1 MPEERIYVIPLRKV
15 VRRARRGKRTPR
27 AVKAVREFL
36 ERHMKSEDV
45 KLNEALNRKLWGWGI
60 EKTLPRIRVRAVKQD
75 DGSVEA
81 FPAE

>member
-1 MPEERIYVIPLRKV
+1 
-15 VRRARRGKRTPR
+15 
-27 AVKAVREFL
+27 
-36 ERHMKSEDV
+36 MKSEDV